1 MHSSTLSQDGQTV
14 VQMSEDGSEL
24 SGRHIA
30 RMDVMCRVSAPQPN
44 AFSGIVAVACGAT
57 TSIVAAHR
65 DSGSVSVYA
74 LIGGMTSETGAVG
87 VEAGDNVGER
97 DSTEQT
103 GSRNRGRT
111 QLQLRHLIT
120 QQIMQYQPI
129 ISMSVSATSLTL
141 LFGDGSFAFISINS
155 LFQAM
160 QASLTSIPFAIHS
173 APLPHKRAQ
182 AVLSLGPS
190 HRWHPALINAHN
202 SLNAPTDSIPHP
214 PPVSMRFASIG
225 SDPPLTLLAASDKSS
240 HSPFEKTGPRVGA
253 LSATGGQDHSVVSV
267 DKIASVV
274 VEGLFSFTKSMF
286 ASSPATSPTNPSSFD
301 ERSPSIHHAKAMPA
315 LSVFL
320 KFEDF
325 GMAPSLSLS
334 PTTPS
339 SKSRKFI
346 SASVCPFREVL
357 ALLDSWGRVVLF
369 DYAACE
375 VLAIIKGVRD
385 SQIAWMRAET
395 EGNDPRSKSSCWHL
409 VLLLGRGVL
418 EIYRWDGYVGVGRR
432 SRSSPSNETK
442 SDRGWESSNTE
453 NVLTR
458 VLARAVGTGWMLL
471 QSCGGVT
478 LSETGQ
484 CAEDPGKGVVA
495 MLHRTTNQVR
505 LVSGFLSA
513 SDAAKGENSLS
524 NGGTSSLRPR
534 ETLARVVAACQSLS
548 LEDES
553 FTADDLSNLILDLK
567 DVRVQTAVALFT
579 FSIAIQIALAYVPFS
594 TARKLIQTV
603 YESRTRDLPFNLEK
617 QNMAVPREVDGQY
630 PIQLSRPFH
639 TALVDLWMLQRVARL
654 FEDVLHN
661 STDRVA
667 SSQVAPTYLSDIQ
680 TCIQDLL
687 ADERWVI
694 SGDSNSELPG
704 TEFARFVTVVEARY
718 TSKHEGRLL
727 ICLKSGLDS
736 QNTAVQNA
744 ANLLFATLLTRDG
757 DDGLNTNAPQRN
769 PFCDFQSLD
778 ICLLFVKAVET
789 AFGQRHVDV
798 GCLLRNMERFIQLM
812 LDSEDPEVNDFF
824 MQCCWNSS
832 HIPTAYALSHILY
845 QTMSSKASF
854 RHIEMEPLLCK
865 LKDCVFLQRHIT
877 SNLPI
882 LKTMSAKTLNAS
894 ERTSIPRI
902 IALFECSLT
911 ETIPTEQ
918 QRISLKTLYSHFGTT
933 CSNVIPIY
941 KTRIH
946 ADAWLANPS
955 CTQDESLLHRCVSSI
970 LQIRHPILRNATSIF
985 LFHHVW
991 SMKLRTL
998 IDMVDRARKA
1008 PKSAACVHNLGPG
1021 MDVDVVLGAFLEVG
1035 MRLLTDCLIVEE
1047 GVGSVED
1054 MVGDV
1059 IEAVGG
1065 VAGGVVDVG
1074 VAGGY
1079 ADDVFG
1085 AILGRLRNAGGNGRG
1100 VDAEGFELSTRLVK
1114 EHLRMFRVLKAIF
1127 THDLK
1132 MVRPSR
1138 LFSGKVAFGKTLF
1151 ESGGDVRSED
1161 VLEEEVLKERALFQ
1175 AKLSDPELAKSLFL

>member
-1 MHSSTLSQDGQTV
+1 MHSSALSQDGQTV

-24 SGRHIA
+24 SGRHIT
-30 RMDVMCRVSAPQPN
+30 RMNVTCRVLAPQPN
-44 AFSGIVAVACGAT
+44 ALSGIVAVACGAT
-57 TSIVAAHR
+57 TAIVAAHR
-65 DSGSVSVYA
+65 ESGSVSVYV
-74 LIGGMTSETGAVG
+74 LIGGVESEGGAVG
-87 VEAGDNVGER
+87 LEEGDGVGVT
-97 DSTEQT
+97 DSAEQRSRGTTE
-103 GSRNRGRT
+103 
-111 QLQLRHLIT
+111 LQLRHLIT
-120 QQIMQYQPI
+120 QQIIQYQPI
-129 ISMSVSATSLTL
+129 VSMSVSATSLTV

-173 APLPHKRAQ
+173 TPLPHKHAQ

-214 PPVSMRFASIG
+214 PPVNMRFASIG
-225 SDPPLTLLAASDKSS
+225 SDPPMTLLAASDKSS
-240 HSPFEKTGPRVGA
+240 LSPFEKTGPRGGA
-253 LSATGGQDHSVVSV
+253 LSGAGGQDHSVVSV

-286 ASSPATSPTNPSSFD
+286 ASSPATSPTTPSLFD
-301 ERSPSIHHAKAMPA
+301 EPSHTLHHSKAMPP
-315 LSVFL
+315 LYLFL

-325 GMAPSLSLS
+325 GFAPSLSLSQS

-385 SQIAWMRAET
+385 AQIAWMRSET
-395 EGNDPRSKSSCWHL
+395 EGNHPGSKFIGWYL

-432 SRSSPSNETK
+432 TKSSPSAETK
-442 SDRGWESSNTE
+442 SNSGWEPSHTE
-453 NVLTR
+453 NVVTR
-458 VLARAVGTGWMLL
+458 VLARAVGTGWTLL

-478 LSETGQ
+478 SNEAGQ
-484 CAEDPGKGVVA
+484 CAEVPGKGVAA

-513 SDAAKGENSLS
+513 SDATKDSPS
-524 NGGTSSLRPR
+524 TGGTSAIRPR
-534 ETLARVVAACQSLS
+534 EALARVVAACKSLS
-548 LEDES
+548 LQDES
-553 FTADDLSNLILDLK
+553 FSAGDLSNFILDLK
-567 DVRVQTAVALFT
+567 DVRVQTA
-579 FSIAIQIALAYVPFS
+579 AIQVALAYIPFS

-603 YESRTRDLPFNLEK
+603 YERRTRDLPFNLHK
-617 QNMAVPREVDGQY
+617 QNMAVPKEEDGQY
-630 PIQLSRPFH
+630 PLQLSRPFH
-639 TALVDLWMLQRVARL
+639 TALVDLWMLECVARL
-654 FEDVLHN
+654 FENVLHD

-667 SSQVAPTYLSDIQ
+667 SSQVVPAYLSDIQ

-687 ADERWVI
+687 ADGRWAVP
-694 SGDSNSELPG
+694 SDNNAELPG
-704 TEFARFVTVVEARY
+704 TEFARFVTVIEARY
-718 TSKHEGRLL
+718 SSKHEGRLL
-727 ICLKSGLDS
+727 IGLKSGLDS
-736 QNTAVQNA
+736 QNAKVQSA
-744 ANLLFATLLTRDG
+744 ANLVFANLLTRG
-757 DDGLNTNAPQRN
+757 DSDALTANALQRN

-778 ICLLFVKAVET
+778 VCLFFVKAVET
-789 AFGQRHVDV
+789 AFGQPHVDV
-798 GCLLRNMERFIQLM
+798 ACLLRNMERFIQLV
-812 LDSEDPEVNDFF
+812 LDTEDLEVNDFF

-832 HIPTAYALSHILY
+832 HVPTAYALSNILY
-845 QTMSSKASF
+845 QTLSSKAIF
-854 RHIEMEPLLCK
+854 RHIEIEPLLRK
-865 LKDCVFLQRHIT
+865 LKDCVFLHRHI
-877 SNLPI
+877 SSSLPI
-882 LKTMSAKTLNAS
+882 LKIISAKSLNAT

-902 IALFECSLT
+902 IALYECSLA

-918 QRISLKTLYSHFGTT
+918 QRASLKTLYSHFGTT

-941 KTRIH
+941 KTRIY

-955 CTQDESLLHRCVSSI
+955 CTPTESLLHRCVSSI

-1021 MDVDVVLGAFLEVG
+1021 MGVDIVLGAFLEVG

-1065 VAGGVVDVG
+1065 VAGGVADAG
-1074 VAGGY
+1074 AAGGY

-1114 EHLRMFRVLKAIF
+1114 EHLRMFRVLKVIF

-1151 ESGGDVRSED
+1151 EREGDVRGED
-1161 VLEEEVLKERALFQ
+1161 ALEEEVLKERALFQ